1 MVAEDVKVAKKE
13 EEFKDEV
20 TDKEQEL
27 RKAANAKKS
36 GFFVET
42 SAGED
47 ESIEKPHVWTYV
59 LVSILFKINLL
70 RSKLVLNSS
79 WKILLEFQLP

>member
-1 MVAEDVKVAKKE
+1 MVAKDVEVAKKE
-13 EEFKDEV
+13 EQFKDEV

-27 RKAANAKKS
+27 RKEANAKKS

-47 ESIEKPHVWTYV
+47 ESIEQPHVWTYV
-59 LVSILFKINLL
+59 LVRTLFKIN
-70 RSKLVLNSS
+70 
-79 WKILLEFQLP
+79 P